1 MNSQLSKK
9 QFPCSL
15 GKMYCNMLNL
25 FFKCKI
31 ILPFRFVAFLNVV
44 VLREVTIKMT
54 RFYSMD
60 LLSSAGNLRQI
71 CFIY

>member
-9 QFPCSL
+9 QFPRSP
-15 GKMYCNMLNL
+15 GKRYCNTLNL

-44 VLREVTIKMT
+44 MLEEVTIKMT
-54 RFYSMD
+54 HF
-60 LLSSAGNLRQI
+60 
-71 CFIY
+71 

>member
-9 QFPCSL
+9 QFPYSPE
-15 GKMYCNMLNL
+15 KIYCNMLNL

-44 VLREVTIKMT
+44 VLGKVTIKMAH
-54 RFYSMD
+54 F
-60 LLSSAGNLRQI
+60 
-71 CFIY
+71 

>member
-9 QFPCSL
+9 QFPRSP

-44 VLREVTIKMT
+44 VLGEVTIKMT
-54 RFYSMD
+54 HF
-60 LLSSAGNLRQI
+60 
-71 CFIY
+71 